1 MAAAIAFDFLSPVW
15 LVLAGCSAFIFS
27 SLVPGLIHARWW
39 WPGLAAAVGAG
50 VASLAAL
57 AGLVP
62 WFGRLHL
69 AVFALFLVAG
79 FLLAFVLARRP
90 TRLIGVSR
98 QTLIDA
104 FLIAMVLGVVGARI
118 RYVYERWDV
127 FMANAHGDVHQAL
140 VAAADLDAGGAVWY
154 GGLFL
159 ATVGVWFYVRYR
171 RISALA
177 FADAILPGLFAGL
190 AVGRIGCFFNG
201 CCYGA
206 PTDLPWG
213 VSCAHNTHQWVHPT
227 QLYETLACAL
237 LAAGLLWFWYRRR
250 RDGQVTFIAMVGY
263 GAWRLV
269 NEALRGDHDAF
280 AFGTTI
286 TTSQATSLELIL
298 AACIFAGVIGWYRR
312 RHPQAAQRAS
322 LVAGSRYAQA
332 TPASVAGLVAD
343 QRASPVGSQP
353 T

>member
-1 MAAAIAFDFLSPVW
+1 MAAAIAFEFLSPVW
-15 LVLAGCSAFIFS
+15 LALAGFSAFAFS
-27 SLVPGLIHARWW
+27 WLVPGVIHARWW
-39 WPGLAAAVGAG
+39 WPWLAAAVGAG

-57 AGLVP
+57 VGLVP

-69 AVFALFLVAG
+69 AVYALFLVAG
-79 FLLAFVLARRP
+79 FVLAFVLARRP
-90 TRLIGVSR
+90 TRLNGVSQ
-98 QTLIDA
+98 QTLIDT

-159 ATVGVWFYVRYR
+159 ATVGVWLYVRYR
-171 RISALA
+171 RIPTLA
-177 FADAILPGLFAGL
+177 FADAILPGLVAGL

-201 CCYGA
+201 CCYGS

-213 VSCAHNTHQWVHPT
+213 VSCAHYPHQLVHPT
-227 QLYETLACAL
+227 QLYETLACAM

-250 RDGQVTFIAMVGY
+250 HDGQVTFIAVVGY
-263 GAWRLV
+263 GAWRFV

-280 AFGTTI
+280 AFGSTI

-312 RHPQAAQRAS
+312 RHPSAAQRAGLVPGS
-322 LVAGSRYAQA
+322 RHAMPAPAPVAGQA
-332 TPASVAGLVAD
+332 VD
-343 QRASPVGSQP
+343 QRASSADS
-353 T
+353 